1 MGGEMSEPISGIS
14 EVQSLRISFYPPIE
28 ITGPLYLKKRT

>member
-14 EVQSLRISFYPPIE
+14 EVQSLRISFYPTGIE
-28 ITGPLYLKKRT
+28 IVE